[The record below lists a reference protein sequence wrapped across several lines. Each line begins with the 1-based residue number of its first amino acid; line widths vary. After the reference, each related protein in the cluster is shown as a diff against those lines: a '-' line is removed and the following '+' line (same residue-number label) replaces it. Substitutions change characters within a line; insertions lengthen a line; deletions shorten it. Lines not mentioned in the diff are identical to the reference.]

1 MTGQSPS
8 IGVIGAGAWGTA
20 LAQSL
25 ALADKEV
32 TLWAREQS
40 VADAINKSQVNDLYL
55 PTVQLSES
63 IKASSD
69 LSETLKNSDIL
80 LIVTPA
86 QHVRATLKAL
96 KDKDIADKPIV
107 LCSKGIEIETGLLLS
122 QVATQELPD
131 STIAILT
138 GPTFASEIGNGLP
151 SAMTL
156 AAETKDIARNIR
168 DSLTTRHLRIYATDD
183 VIGTQIGGA
192 VKNVIAIACGI
203 IDGLGFGESAR
214 AALVTRGLVEMSRL
228 ASAMGAKKETLTGM
242 CGIGDLMLT
251 CNSMQSRNFSL
262 GHALGSGQ
270 TLETILAQ
278 RNSVTEGIHTAKA
291 LITLAKKNAIE
302 MPISEAVNT
311 CLSGQKSVSEVVD
324 QMLERPLPDKSSN

>member
-1 MTGQSPS
+1 M
-8 IGVIGAGAWGTA
+8 GTRA
-20 LAQSL
+20 
-25 ALADKEV
+25 
-32 TLWAREQS
+32 S
-40 VADAINKSQVNDLYL
+40 VSDAINSSQVNDLYL

-63 IKASSD
+63 ITASSD
-69 LSETLKNSDIL
+69 LSETVKNSDIL

-86 QHVRATLKAL
+86 QHVRATLKSL
-96 KDKDIADKPIV
+96 KDKDIAGKPIV

-122 QVATQELPD
+122 QVAEQELPD
-131 STIAILT
+131 TTIAILT

-156 AAETKDIARNIR
+156 AAETKDIARSIR
-168 DSLTTRHLRIYATDD
+168 DSLTTRHLRIYATND

-228 ASAMGAKKETLTGM
+228 ASSMGAQKETLTGM

-311 CLSGQKSVSEVVD
+311 CLSGQKSVNEVVD

>member
-1 MTGQSPS
+1 MTEQTPA

-25 ALADKEV
+25 ALANKKV
-32 TLWAREQS
+32 TLWARERE
-40 VADAINKSQVNDLYL
+40 VVDTINNTQVNDLYL
-55 PTVQLSES
+55 PTVQLSED
-63 IKASSD
+63 IKASSN
-69 LSETLKNSDIL
+69 LSETIKNSDIL

-86 QHVRATLKAL
+86 QHVRKIFQAL
-96 KDKDIADKPIV
+96 KGEDITDKPLV

-122 QVATQELPD
+122 QVAEEELPEA
-131 STIAILT
+131 TIAILT

-156 AAETKDIARNIR
+156 AAETKDLARSIR

-183 VIGTQIGGA
+183 IIGTQIGGA

-228 ASAMGAKKETLTGM
+228 ASAMGAQKETLTGM
-242 CGIGDLMLT
+242 CGMGDLMLT

-270 TLETILAQ
+270 TLESILAQ

-302 MPISEAVNT
+302 MPISEAVHI
-311 CLSGQKSVSEVVD
+311 CLSGQKSVNEVVD
-324 QMLERPLPDKSSN
+324 QMLERPLPDKSSS

>member
-1 MTGQSPS
+1 MTEQSPS

>member
-1 MTGQSPS
+1 MTNTHPS

-25 ALADKEV
+25 ALAGKSV
-32 TLWAREQS
+32 TLWAREEDVVNS
-40 VADAINKSQVNDLYL
+40 INKNHVNDRFL
-55 PTVQLSES
+55 PTVQISETVT
-63 IKASSD
+63 ASSD
-69 LSETLKNSDIL
+69 FPKTVNNSDIL

-86 QHVRATLKAL
+86 QHVRGIFQNLK
-96 KDKDIADKPIV
+96 KEDIEGKPIV
-107 LCSKGIEIETGLLLS
+107 LCSKGIEINTGLLLS
-122 QVATQELPD
+122 QVAKEEIPEA
-131 STIAILT
+131 TIAILT

-156 AAETKDIARNIR
+156 AAESKDMARKIR

-203 IDGLGFGESAR
+203 IDGLGLGESAR

-242 CGIGDLMLT
+242 CGMGDLMLT

-270 TLETILAQ
+270 TLENILAQ
-278 RNSVTEGIHTAKA
+278 RNSVTEGIHTAEA
-291 LITLAKKNAIE
+291 LITLAQKNAIE
-302 MPISEAVNT
+302 MPISEAVYE
-311 CLSGQKSVSEVVD
+311 CLSGKKTVHEIVD
-324 QMLERPLPDKSSN
+324 QVLERPLPAKDAG